1 MAYTPAASRIGGIG
15 EGPAPEPVETWHR
28 EIRALRIST
37 APWDAA
43 AAEDEAALRRA
54 LTQHHQAAKGTE
66 IFRLAREHSARSAT
80 ERMVVGRL

>member
-54 LTQHHQAAKGTE
+54 LTQHQAAKGTE
-66 IFRLAREHSARSAT
+66 LFRLAREHSARSAT